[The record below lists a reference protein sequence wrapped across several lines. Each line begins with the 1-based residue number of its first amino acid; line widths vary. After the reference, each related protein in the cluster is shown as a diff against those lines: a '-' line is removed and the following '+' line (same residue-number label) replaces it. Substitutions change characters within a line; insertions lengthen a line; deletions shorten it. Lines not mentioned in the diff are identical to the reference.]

1 MQITL
6 EGSRVVTPLVQ
17 TPFSERNGTVSPD
30 GHWLLYEADDSGRF
44 EIYVRPYPAVNSGR
58 WQVST
63 SGGSRPL
70 WGAAGRELFYVV
82 PTGELMRVAVPPS
95 ASRATAP
102 PEILIKA
109 GYVTNLVGQYG
120 RSYDISPDGKR
131 FVMIK
136 RRGSGEVASAASVTV
151 VLNWVEELKR
161 LVPLE

>member
-1 MQITL
+1 
-6 EGSRVVTPLVQ
+6 
-17 TPFSERNGTVSPD
+17 
-30 GHWLLYEADDSGRF
+30 
-44 EIYVRPYPAVNSGR
+44 
-58 WQVST
+58 
-63 SGGSRPL
+63 
-70 WGAAGRELFYVV
+70 
-82 PTGELMRVAVPPS
+82 MRVAVPPS
-95 ASRATAP
+95 ASRSTAP

-161 LVPLE
+161 LLPLE